1 MWIKKPSLAIPAGAK
16 AGYLSP
22 VGYFI
27 VSFKGVS
34 HLLHRLA
41 WVLYTGEWPDGF
53 IDHIDKDKLN
63 NKISNLRVSSREQ
76 NGRNSNS
83 RKNSSSKYLGVSWCK
98 TSKKWVVQTEFM
110 GKNKHLGRFVDEET
124 AARAYD
130 KFAEENYGEFCSLNF
145 KDLS

>member
-1 MWIKKPSLAIPAGAK
+1 MTNPSKKKEIGVELLREFLSYNPDTGEIMWIKKPSLAIPAGAK

-83 RKNSSSKYLGVSWCK
+83 RKNSSSKYLGVVGARPLKNGSCK
-98 TSKKWVVQTEFM
+98 QNLWVKT
-110 GKNKHLGRFVDEET
+110 NI
-124 AARAYD
+124 
-130 KFAEENYGEFCSLNF
+130 
-145 KDLS
+145 